1 MKNLTIKTN
10 SSLFPI
16 INVGMY
22 ESHLSPNEIF
32 ITDDL
37 TIEQANEFWDQFN
50 NDDYVN
56 HIEKLSSLFMPKVL
70 THNDFSI
77 EIKTGAIYSPRY
89 YNYETDNIDFEV
101 SFNYKDLLNHIECN
115 KDEFQDYL
123 YENHCSYDGFCSFV
137 KNNYNDWLNEFKN
150 LDELHIS
157 VALDFIFDHDF
168 KAEMNEDFIIY
179 VYENTCMY
187 EFANGLILNTEN

>member
-1 MKNLTIKTN
+1 MKKLTIKTN
-10 SSLFPI
+10 SNLFPI

-22 ESHLSPNEIF
+22 NSYLSPDAVLCD
-32 ITDDL
+32 DDL
-37 TIEQANEFWDQFN
+37 TADQANEFWGQFN
-50 NDDYVN
+50 NDDYVK

-89 YNYETDNIDFEV
+89 YNYETDNIDFEI
-101 SFNYKDLLNHIECN
+101 SFNYKDLLNHIECS

-123 YENHCSYDGFCSFV
+123 YENHSSYDGFCSFV
-137 KNNYNDWLNEFKN
+137 KNNYSDWLNEFKN

-157 VALDFIFDHDF
+157 VALDFIFDDDF
-168 KAEMNEDFIIY
+168 KAEMNEDFMQY
-179 VYENTCMY
+179 VYENTCMD
-187 EFANGLILNTEN
+187 EFANGLILNIEN